1 MADWQEQLNSI
12 LSDPD
17 AMAQIV
23 SLAQSISGG
32 PEGAPPIP
40 GGATMKGAADPP
52 DGAAMQDAASR
63 DGAPKGGAPFD
74 PDAVGATLRGLDP
87 ELMRRLMPLLRQMNR
102 PESSETTAFLLA
114 LRPFLSEARR
124 GKVERAAQ
132 LARLIHLGK
141 TFLTTQ
147 GQEGAGYV

>member
-17 AMAQIV
+17 AMAQIA
-23 SLAQSISGG
+23 SLAQSLSGA
-32 PEGAPPIP
+32 PEGTEEPP
-40 GGATMKGAADPP
+40 GGTPAE
-52 DGAAMQDAASR
+52 
-63 DGAPKGGAPFD
+63 DGAPRGGASLD
-74 PDAVGATLRGLDP
+74 PNTVGAALRGLDP
-87 ELMRRLMPLLRQMNR
+87 ELMRRVMPLLRQMNR

-141 TFLTTQ
+141 TFLTAQ
-147 GQEGAGYV
+147 GQEEAERV

>member
-17 AMAQIV
+17 AMAQIA

-32 PEGAPPIP
+32 PADAASP
-40 GGATMKGAADPP
+40 GGAAAEN
-52 DGAAMQDAASR
+52 AAPQGNAA
-63 DGAPKGGAPFD
+63 FD
-74 PDAVGATLRGLDP
+74 PDTAGAALGTLDP
-87 ELMRRLMPLLRQMNR
+87 ELMRRIMPLLRQMNR

-141 TFLTTQ
+141 TFLTEKGQ
-147 GQEGAGYV
+147 GEAGRV

>member
-17 AMAQIV
+17 AMAQIA
-23 SLAQSISGG
+23 SLAQSLSGE
-32 PEGAPPIP
+32 PDDAAPPPRDAPPPP
-40 GGATMKGAADPP
+40 GGTAAE
-52 DGAAMQDAASR
+52 AS
-63 DGAPKGGAPFD
+63 GPTGGGPKGGAPFD
-74 PDAVGATLRGLDP
+74 PDAVGAAIRGIDP
-87 ELMRRLMPLLRQMNR
+87 ELMRRVMPLLRQMNR

-132 LARLIHLGK
+132 LARLLHLGK
-141 TFLTTQ
+141 TFLTTREP
-147 GQEGAGYV
+147 EGAERV

>member
-17 AMAQIV
+17 AMAQIA
-23 SLAQSISGG
+23 SLAQSLSG
-32 PEGAPPIP
+32 E
-40 GGATMKGAADPP
+40 P
-52 DGAAMQDAASR
+52 DGAAAPPR
-63 DGAPKGGAPFD
+63 DTPPEGGGAPEGSGSKSGAPLD
-74 PDAVGATLRGLDP
+74 PDAVGAALTGIDP
-87 ELMRRLMPLLRQMNR
+87 ELMRRIMPLLRQMNR

-124 GKVERAAQ
+124 GTVERAAQ

-147 GQEGAGYV
+147 GREEAERV

>member
-32 PEGAPPIP
+32 PGAAADSS
-40 GGATMKGAADPP
+40 GGAAAE
-52 DGAAMQDAASR
+52 DAAPRDSPPK
-63 DGAPKGGAPFD
+63 DGAPGNGPPKGGLPFD
-74 PDAVGATLRGLDP
+74 PDAAGAALRGLDP

-141 TFLTTQ
+141 TFLTARDH
-147 GQEGAGYV
+147 EEAGYV

>member
-1 MADWQEQLNSI
+1 MADWQEHLTTI

-32 PEGAPPIP
+32 GESAPPPEAPNPEGAPPPP
-40 GGATMKGAADPP
+40 GQANDVMA
-52 DGAAMQDAASR
+52 
-63 DGAPKGGAPFD
+63 
-74 PDAVGATLRGLDP
+74 GLDP
-87 ELMRRLMPLLRQMNR
+87 ELLRRLAPVMRELNR
-102 PESSETTAFLLA
+102 TKSSETAAFLQA
-114 LRPFLSEARR
+114 LRPFLSEPRR
-124 GKVERAAQ
+124 AKVERAAQ

-147 GQEGAGYV
+147 GQG

>member
-1 MADWQEQLNSI
+1 MADWQEQLNTI

-32 PEGAPPIP
+32 GEPSPPPDASKSENAPP
-40 GGATMKGAADPP
+40 PP
-52 DGAAMQDAASR
+52 PSDGLA
-63 DGAPKGGAPFD
+63 
-74 PDAVGATLRGLDP
+74 GLDP
-87 ELMRRLMPLLRQMNR
+87 ELLRRLAPVMRELNR
-102 PESSETTAFLLA
+102 PESSETAAFLQA
-114 LRPFLSEARR
+114 LRPFLSEPRR
-124 GKVERAAQ
+124 AKVERAAQ

-147 GQEGAGYV
+147 GQGD